1 MDDHVARGAAV
12 RTGVALAAQRNVLV
26 VVDTRGD
33 LDLQRLAGTGLAG
46 TAAGLAGVLDDG
58 AASAAVRAG
67 LLALH
72 HTKRR
77 ALLGH
82 DIAAATALGTGLG
95 AGAGRTAVAAAVR
108 AGLLTVQRDL
118 FGAAVGGLLK
128 GQDHIGLNVMALAR
142 RVGVGAGRAAE
153 AAKAAEATAA
163 EQITEDVAQIH
174 TACAAK
180 AATKAAAGLAGPIVG
195 IDPSESEL
203 VIALA
208 LVRVGKNI
216 VGLIDLLELFLG
228 VLVAGVQVGVVLFG
242 QLAVGAFDLGIGGV
256 FADPQHLVVI
266 TFFCHRIYPLY
277 LWVVKRLPLAGK
289 LSAERTDEVRPAGYC
304 PQTGNPG
311 SLALIRPCFARPPSP
326 AGGRLYFNFLY
337 NPQGPPPGLPSGGLI
352 MGLLQLR
359 PRGSRRQ
366 RRRRPSAAHRHRGRA
381 VHRAA
386 GPVPGRPAGRPSR

>member
-12 RTGVALAAQRNVLV
+12 RTGVALAAQCNVLV

-46 TAAGLAGVLDDG
+46 AAAGLAGVLDDG

-72 HTKRR
+72 HAKRR

-95 AGAGRTAVAAAVR
+95 AGAGRAAVAVAVR

-128 GQDHIGLNVMALAR
+128 GQDDVGLNVMALAR

-153 AAKAAEATAA
+153 AAKAAA
-163 EQITEDVAQIH
+163 ENITEDVAQID
-174 TACAAK
+174 AAGAAEAAK
-180 AATKAAAGLAGPIVG
+180 AATVAAAGLAGPIVG

-242 QLAVGAFDLGIGGV
+242 QLAVGTFDLGIGGV

-277 LWVVKRLPLAGK
+277 LWVVKRLPLEGK

-311 SLALIRPCFARPPSP
+311 SFALIRPCCARPPSP
-326 AGGRLYFNFLY
+326 EGGRLYCNLPY

-366 RRRRPSAAHRHRGRA
+366 RHRRPSAAHRHRGRA